1 MFAERPV
8 TCVSMAR
15 PAPASTRAAAII
27 SFLTAHPLRG
37 FTISELVR
45 HLGMNIASAHAT
57 LAVLSDCGF
66 VLRDPVHRTYV
77 LGPALAATGFA
88 ALERHPAIN
97 AAIDQAEELAAELET
112 EVGVTA
118 VAGRDVV
125 LLAQRGPEPPAS
137 GIGYPG
143 DRSPLL
149 APMGATFV
157 AWAGEEAVTAWLERA
172 AVEPPVEA
180 LYRRVLDQVRD
191 HGFSVAAP
199 SIASPAVM
207 RAMSR
212 VRADPADDGAEHDL
226 TDVLRENDEML
237 LLFDGLSDADHI
249 RFRAIAAP
257 VFDPTGRALLAL
269 SITGTGEPV
278 RVDRVLAL
286 GRRLARAAAIATRRA
301 RGRAPRGEPRN
312 PESPAADAHNG

>member
-1 MFAERPV
+1 
-8 TCVSMAR
+8 MAR
-15 PAPASTRAAAII
+15 PAPASARAATII
-27 SFLTAHPLRG
+27 SFLTAHPLQG
-37 FTISELVR
+37 FTISELVQ

-97 AAIDQAEELAAELET
+97 AAVDQAEELAAEFET
-112 EVGVTA
+112 EVGIMA
-118 VAGRDVV
+118 VAGRDVI

-157 AWAGEEAVTAWLERA
+157 AWAGEEAVSAWLERA
-172 AVEPPVEA
+172 AVSPPVET
-180 LYRRVLDQVRD
+180 LYRGVLDQVRSQ
-191 HGFSVAAP
+191 GFSVAAP
-199 SIASPAVM
+199 SIASPAVLE
-207 RAMSR
+207 AMSQ
-212 VRADPADDGAEHDL
+212 VRADPGDDVAEHGL
-226 TDVLRENDEML
+226 TNVLRENDGML
-237 LLFDGLSDADHI
+237 LLLDGLADEDEI
-249 RFRAIAAP
+249 AFRAIAAP

-269 SITGTGEPV
+269 SITGSDQPV
-278 RVDRVLAL
+278 RVDRILAL
-286 GRRLARAAAIATRRA
+286 GRRLARSAAIATRRA
-301 RGRAPRGEPRN
+301 RGRAPRREPRR
-312 PESPAADAHNG
+312 PETEPVDAHNG